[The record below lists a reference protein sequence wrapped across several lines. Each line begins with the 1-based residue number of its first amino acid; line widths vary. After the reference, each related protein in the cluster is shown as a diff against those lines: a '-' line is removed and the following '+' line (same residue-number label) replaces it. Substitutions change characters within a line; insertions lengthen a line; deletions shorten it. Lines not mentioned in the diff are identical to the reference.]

1 MGRRGQHTPRVI
13 AGDPADVSGWPRLV
27 EEFCEWMG
35 AHGYSPRTIATAG
48 VSCRRWS
55 TGWPNA
61 ASPDPSR

>member
-35 AHGYSPRTIATAG
+35 AHGYSPRTIDN
-48 VSCRRWS
+48 RRGQLS
-55 TGWPNA
+55 
-61 ASPDPSR
+61 AS